1 MGPLKMASGESRP
14 QIVVLPTQSTN
25 PQSAMNPVGDTRP
38 QYVVIQNGTQP
49 TMVPMDPE
57 LKKMEKAR
65 IEKLFPIPTRLYLS
79 TLHLVLT
86 GVAGLS
92 QIILFFSSRGGIAL
106 TGMGIW
112 SGLFFGIA
120 GGVGI
125 MTVQTPSRR
134 TIAAFLTMNI
144 FACIFAV
151 ALITTSWVGLEE
163 CTRQYNYSFWK
174 TLWFSILI
182 LTGLVEGV
190 LSVVSFAYCCR
201 VLPCCC
207 AKPSYE
213 TRMTSG
219 DVAIPMTVMTAP
231 SSNGQPNT
239 PLSEMPPQYSNVVGA
254 SGYVNLP
261 APSAPMTQEK
271 TPF

>member
-1 MGPLKMASGESRP
+1 MASGESRP
-14 QIVVLPTQSTN
+14 QIVVLPAQSTH
-25 PQSAMNPVGDTRP
+25 PQPAMNPVGDTRP

-151 ALITTSWVGLEE
+151 ALITTSWVGLEQS
-163 CTRQYNYSFWK
+163 RRHHYSFGK
-174 TLWFSILI
+174 
-182 LTGLVEGV
+182 
-190 LSVVSFAYCCR
+190 VSFF
-201 VLPCCC
+201 
-207 AKPSYE
+207 
-213 TRMTSG
+213 
-219 DVAIPMTVMTAP
+219 VAIIF
-231 SSNGQPNT
+231 
-239 PLSEMPPQYSNVVGA
+239 
-254 SGYVNLP
+254 
-261 APSAPMTQEK
+261 
-271 TPF
+271 PFL